1 MAQNCRKCRGP
12 RKGKY
17 IEGAQVC
24 EPSCVNPL
32 TEQRKKD
39 NAAILTVLTQ
49 YLEANPDMRF
59 SQALCNLNIV
69 NYINGYN
76 SYNRIDTFW
85 KDEYYLEPGEIIK
98 RMKE

>member
-24 EPSCVNPL
+24 EPNCVNPL

-39 NAAILTVLTQ
+39 NAAILAVLTQ

-59 SQALCNLNIV
+59 SQALCNLDIV
-69 NYINGYN
+69 RVWPENGHAV
-76 SYNRIDTFW
+76 W
-85 KDEYYLEPGEIIK
+85 VDEYYLEPGEILK
-98 RMKE
+98 RMKG

>member
-39 NAAILTVLTQ
+39 NAAILAVLTQ

-59 SQALCNLNIV
+59 SQALCNLDIV
-69 NYINGYN
+69 TDAM
-76 SYNRIDTFW
+76 DTSGNKYW
-85 KDEYYLEPGEIIK
+85 LDEYYLEPGEILK
-98 RMKE
+98 RMKG